1 MFLFLF
7 CAFRRINLHFI
18 FVIVYIDNP
27 KSLKPTIMRKNIQ
40 FVVVLFFVT
49 LAFLVMLNDVT
60 NNRNPENQNSVELY
74 EANNQS
80 DLATTDLEDLE

>member
-1 MFLFLF
+1 
-7 CAFRRINLHFI
+7 
-18 FVIVYIDNP
+18 
-27 KSLKPTIMRKNIQ
+27 MRKNIQ

>member
-1 MFLFLF
+1 M
-7 CAFRRINLHFI
+7 
-18 FVIVYIDNP
+18 YIDNP